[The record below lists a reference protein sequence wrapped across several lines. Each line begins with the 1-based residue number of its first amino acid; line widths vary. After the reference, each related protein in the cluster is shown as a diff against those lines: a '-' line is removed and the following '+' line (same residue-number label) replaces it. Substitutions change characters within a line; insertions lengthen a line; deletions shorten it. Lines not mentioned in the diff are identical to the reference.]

1 MVDAAARSSDIMTIP
16 ILPLTLVA
24 SLERRLVTSV
34 AEARS
39 PFTGTSQIQDW
50 GASWWE
56 YQIEMAMT
64 KGANA
69 RRLSAFF
76 TALGGLRGRFLFP
89 DPSIEV
95 PLGTGTP
102 YVTEAQAS
110 GASTL
115 RTAGWGLGLR
125 AGDFFQLGS
134 DATTRLYQ
142 LIEDVT
148 PLSSEAT
155 LAFVPPLR
163 AAVPAGTL
171 LGLEA
176 PSVLLRLSSPVPTV
190 IGRADQHRFTISARE
205 AL

>member
-1 MVDAAARSSDIMTIP
+1 MAIP
-16 ILPLTLVA
+16 VLSLTLVS

-56 YQIEMAMT
+56 YQIEMAVT
-64 KGANA
+64 QGAKA

-95 PLGTGTP
+95 PVAVGNP
-102 YVTEAQAS
+102 YVTEVQVA

-115 RTAGWGLGLR
+115 KTAGWGLGLR

-142 LIEDVT
+142 VT
-148 PLSSEAT
+148 ADIVPMGSEAVIS
-155 LAFVPPLR
+155 FVPSLR
-163 AAVPAGTL
+163 ASVPVGAL
-171 LGLEA
+171 LGLSA
-176 PSVLLRLSSPVPTV
+176 PSVLLRLTAPVPTV
-190 IGRADQHRFTISARE
+190 IGRADQHRFTLSARE

>member
-1 MVDAAARSSDIMTIP
+1 MVLP
-16 ILPLTLVA
+16 VLPLTLVS

-56 YQIEMAMT
+56 YQIEMAVT
-64 KGANA
+64 QGAKA

-76 TALGGLRGRFLFP
+76 AALGGLRGRFLFP

-95 PLGTGTP
+95 PVAAGNP
-102 YVTEAQAS
+102 YVTEAQVA
-110 GASTL
+110 GAATL
-115 RTAGWGLGLR
+115 RSAGWGLGLR

-134 DATTRLYQ
+134 DATARLYQ
-142 LIEDVT
+142 VTADVT
-148 PLSSEAT
+148 PFGSEAVIS
-155 LAFVPPLR
+155 FVPPLR
-163 AAVPAGTL
+163 ASVPVGTL
-171 LGLEA
+171 LGLDA
-176 PSVLLRLSSPVPTV
+176 PSVLLRLTAPVPSI

>member
-1 MVDAAARSSDIMTIP
+1 MAISV
-16 ILPLTLVA
+16 LPLTLVTA
-24 SLERRLVTSV
+24 LERRLVTSV

-56 YQIEMAMT
+56 YQIEMAVT
-64 KGANA
+64 QGAKA

-89 DPSIEV
+89 DPTIEV
-95 PLGTGTP
+95 PLSAGNP
-102 YVTEAQAS
+102 SVTEAQTA

-115 RTAGWGLGLR
+115 QTSGWGLGLR

-148 PLSSEAT
+148 PVGSAAT
-155 LAFVPPLR
+155 IHFVPPLR
-163 AAVPAGTL
+163 TAVTAGTP
-171 LGLEA
+171 LGLDS
-176 PSVLLRLSSPVPTV
+176 PSVLLRLTAPVPTV

>member
-1 MVDAAARSSDIMTIP
+1 MAIP
-16 ILPLTLVA
+16 VLPLTLVA

-56 YQIEMAMT
+56 YQIEMAVT
-64 KGANA
+64 QGAKA

-95 PLGTGTP
+95 PVVVGNP
-102 YVTEAQAS
+102 YVTEAQAA
-110 GASTL
+110 GASNL
-115 RTAGWGLGLR
+115 KTAGWGLGLR

-134 DATTRLYQ
+134 DAATRLYQ
-142 LIEDVT
+142 VT
-148 PLSSEAT
+148 ADIVPLGSEAVIN
-155 LAFVPPLR
+155 FVPPLR
-163 AAVPAGTL
+163 ASVPAGAL
-171 LGLEA
+171 LGLSA
-176 PSVLLRLSSPVPTV
+176 PTVLLRLTAPVPTV
-190 IGRADQHRFTISARE
+190 IGRADQHRFTLSARE

>member
-1 MVDAAARSSDIMTIP
+1 
-16 ILPLTLVA
+16 
-24 SLERRLVTSV
+24 LVTSV

-56 YQIEMAMT
+56 YQIEMAVT
-64 KGANA
+64 QGAKA

-95 PLGTGTP
+95 PVVAGNP
-102 YVTEAQAS
+102 YVTETQVA

-115 RTAGWGLGLR
+115 RTAGWGIGLR
-125 AGDFFQLGS
+125 AGDFFHLGS

-142 LIEDVT
+142 LTEDVT
-148 PLSSEAT
+148 PFGSEAT

-163 AAVPAGTL
+163 ASVPVGTL
-171 LGLEA
+171 LGLET
-176 PSVLLRLSSPVPTV
+176 PSVLLRLTAPVPSV
-190 IGRADQHRFTISARE
+190 IVRADQHRFTISARE

>member
-1 MVDAAARSSDIMTIP
+1 MAIP
-16 ILPLTLVA
+16 VLPLTLVS
-24 SLERRLVTSV
+24 SLERRLITSV

-56 YQIEMAMT
+56 YQIEMAVT
-64 KGANA
+64 QGANA

-95 PLGTGTP
+95 PMAAGNP
-102 YVTEAQAS
+102 YVTEAQVAGS
-110 GASTL
+110 STL

-125 AGDFFQLGS
+125 AGDFFQLGG

-142 LIEDVT
+142 LTADVT
-148 PLSSEAT
+148 PVGSEAT
-155 LAFVPPLR
+155 LVFVPPLR
-163 AAVPAGTL
+163 GSVPVGTL
-171 LGLEA
+171 LGLDA
-176 PSVLLRLSSPVPTV
+176 PSVLLRLTAPVPSV

>member
-1 MVDAAARSSDIMTIP
+1 MPIP
-16 ILPLTLVA
+16 VLPLTLV
-24 SLERRLVTSV
+24 SSVERWLATSV

-56 YQIEMAMT
+56 YQIDMAVT
-64 KGANA
+64 QGANA

-95 PLGTGTP
+95 PIAVGNP
-102 YVTEAQAS
+102 YVTEPQSA
-110 GASTL
+110 GAL
-115 RTAGWGLGLR
+115 ALQTAGWGLGLR

-134 DATTRLYQ
+134 DTTTRLYQ
-142 LIEDVT
+142 LTEDVT
-148 PLSSEAT
+148 PLGSEAT

-163 AAVPAGTL
+163 AAAQFGTPV
-171 LGLEA
+171 GLDA
-176 PSVLLRLSSPVPTV
+176 PSVLLRLTAPVPTA
-190 IGRADQHRFTISARE
+190 IGRADQHRFSISARE

>member
-1 MVDAAARSSDIMTIP
+1 MAIP
-16 ILPLTLVA
+16 VLPLTLVS

-56 YQIEMAMT
+56 YQIEMAVTQGT
-64 KGANA
+64 KA

-76 TALGGLRGRFLFP
+76 AALGGLRGRFLFP

-95 PLGTGTP
+95 PVAVGNP
-102 YVTEAQAS
+102 YVTEAQVA
-110 GASTL
+110 GASSL
-115 RTAGWGLGLR
+115 KTAGWGLGLR

-142 LIEDVT
+142 LTADIV
-148 PLSSEAT
+148 PLGSEAVIS
-155 LAFVPPLR
+155 FVPPLR
-163 AAVPAGTL
+163 ASVLVGTL
-171 LGLEA
+171 LVLNA
-176 PSVLLRLSSPVPTV
+176 PSVLLRLTAPVSTV
-190 IGRADQHRFTISARE
+190 IGRADQHRFTLSARE

>member
-1 MVDAAARSSDIMTIP
+1 MAIP
-16 ILPLTLVA
+16 ILPLTLVT

-56 YQIEMAMT
+56 YQIEMAVT
-64 KGANA
+64 QGANA

-76 TALGGLRGRFLFP
+76 AALGGLRGRFLFP

-95 PLGTGTP
+95 PLAVGTP
-102 YVTEAQAS
+102 YVTTAQSA

-115 RTAGWGLGLR
+115 QTTGWGLGLR
-125 AGDFFQLGS
+125 AGDFFQLGA
-134 DATTRLYQ
+134 DVTTRLYQ
-142 LIEDVT
+142 VTEDVVPT
-148 PLSSEAT
+148 TSEAVIS
-155 LAFVPPLR
+155 FVPALR
-163 AAVPAGTL
+163 SAVSAGTF
-171 LGLEA
+171 LGVET
-176 PSVLLRLSSPVPTV
+176 PSALLRLTAPVPTV
-190 IGRADQHRFTISARE
+190 IGRADQHRFILSARE

>member
-1 MVDAAARSSDIMTIP
+1 MAIP
-16 ILPLTLVA
+16 VLPLTLVA

-56 YQIEMAMT
+56 YQIEMAVT
-64 KGANA
+64 QGAKA

-95 PLGTGTP
+95 PLAVGNP
-102 YVTEAQAS
+102 YVTEAQVA

-115 RTAGWGLGLR
+115 KTAGWGLGLR

-134 DATTRLYQ
+134 DAATRLYQ
-142 LIEDVT
+142 VT
-148 PLSSEAT
+148 ADIVPLGSEAVIS
-155 LAFVPPLR
+155 FVPPLR
-163 AAVPAGTL
+163 ASVPAGAL
-171 LGLEA
+171 LGLSA
-176 PSVLLRLSSPVPTV
+176 PSVLLRLTAPVPTV
-190 IGRADQHRFTISARE
+190 IGRADQHRFTLSARE

>member
-1 MVDAAARSSDIMTIP
+1 VS
-16 ILPLTLVA
+16 

-56 YQIEMAMT
+56 YQIEMAVT
-64 KGANA
+64 QGAKA

-95 PLGTGTP
+95 PVAAGNP
-102 YVTEAQAS
+102 YVTEEQVA

-125 AGDFFQLGS
+125 AGDFFQLGG

-142 LIEDVT
+142 LTADVT
-148 PLSSEAT
+148 PLGSEAT
-155 LAFVPPLR
+155 VAFVPPLR
-163 AAVPAGTL
+163 ASVPVGTL
-171 LGLEA
+171 LGLDA
-176 PSVLLRLSSPVPTV
+176 PSVLLRLTAPVPSI

>member
-1 MVDAAARSSDIMTIP
+1 MTIP
-16 ILPLTLVA
+16 VLPLTLVS

-56 YQIEMAMT
+56 YQIEMAVSQ
-64 KGANA
+64 GAKA

-95 PLGTGTP
+95 PVAVGNP
-102 YVTEAQAS
+102 YVTEAQVAGS
-110 GASTL
+110 ATL

-134 DATTRLYQ
+134 DAATRLYQ
-142 LIEDVT
+142 VT
-148 PLSSEAT
+148 ADIVPLGSGAMIS
-155 LAFVPPLR
+155 FVPPLR
-163 AAVPAGTL
+163 ATVPAGAL
-171 LGLEA
+171 LGLNA
-176 PSVLLRLSSPVPTV
+176 PSVLLRLTAPVPTV
-190 IGRADQHRFTISARE
+190 IGRADQHRFTLSARE

>member
-1 MVDAAARSSDIMTIP
+1 MAIP
-16 ILPLTLVA
+16 VLPLTLVA

-56 YQIEMAMT
+56 YQIEMAVT
-64 KGANA
+64 QGAKA

-95 PLGTGTP
+95 PVVVGNP
-102 YVTEAQAS
+102 YVTEAQAA
-110 GASTL
+110 GASNL
-115 RTAGWGLGLR
+115 KTAGWGLGLR

-134 DATTRLYQ
+134 DAATRLYQ
-142 LIEDVT
+142 VT
-148 PLSSEAT
+148 ADIVPLGSEAVIN
-155 LAFVPPLR
+155 FVPPLR
-163 AAVPAGTL
+163 ASVPAGAL
-171 LGLEA
+171 LGLSA
-176 PSVLLRLSSPVPTV
+176 PSVLLRLTASVPTV
-190 IGRADQHRFTISARE
+190 IGRADQHRFTLSARE

>member
-1 MVDAAARSSDIMTIP
+1 MAIP
-16 ILPLTLVA
+16 VLPLTLVS

-56 YQIEMAMT
+56 YQIEMAVT
-64 KGANA
+64 QGAKA

-76 TALGGLRGRFLFP
+76 AALGGLRGRFLFP

-95 PLGTGTP
+95 PLAVGNP
-102 YVTEAQAS
+102 YVTEVQVAGS
-110 GASTL
+110 STL
-115 RTAGWGLGLR
+115 KTAGWGLGLR

-134 DATTRLYQ
+134 DAATRLYQ
-142 LIEDVT
+142 VT
-148 PLSSEAT
+148 ADIVPLGSEAVIS
-155 LAFVPPLR
+155 FVPPLR
-163 AAVPAGTL
+163 ASVPAGAL
-171 LGLEA
+171 LGLSA
-176 PSVLLRLSSPVPTV
+176 PSVLLRLTAPVPTV
-190 IGRADQHRFTISARE
+190 IGRADQHRFTLSARE

>member
-1 MVDAAARSSDIMTIP
+1 MGGAEDRGSDMAIP
-16 ILPLTLVA
+16 ILPLVLVT

-56 YQIEMAMT
+56 YQIEMAVT
-64 KGANA
+64 QGAKA

-76 TALGGLRGRFLFP
+76 AALGGLRGRFLFP

-95 PLGTGTP
+95 PIGTGNP
-102 YVTEAQAS
+102 YVAQAQGT

-125 AGDFFQLGS
+125 AGDFFQLGA
-134 DATTRLYQ
+134 DAATRAYQ
-142 LIEDVT
+142 LTQDVT
-148 PLSSEAT
+148 PVGSEAM
-155 LAFVPPLR
+155 LAFVPKLR
-163 AAVPAGTL
+163 APAPVGTL
-171 LGLEA
+171 LGLDR
-176 PSVLLRLSSPVPTV
+176 PSVLLRLTAPVPTV
-190 IGRADQHRFTISARE
+190 IGRADQHRFTLSARE

>member
-1 MVDAAARSSDIMTIP
+1 MAIP
-16 ILPLTLVA
+16 VLPLTLVA

-56 YQIEMAMT
+56 YQIEMAVT
-64 KGANA
+64 QGAKA

-76 TALGGLRGRFLFP
+76 AALGGLRGRFLFP
-89 DPSIEV
+89 DPSIELPV
-95 PLGTGTP
+95 AAGNP
-102 YVTEAQAS
+102 YVTEVQVAGS
-110 GASTL
+110 STL
-115 RTAGWGLGLR
+115 KTAGWGLGLR

-142 LIEDVT
+142 VT
-148 PLSSEAT
+148 ADIVPMGSEAVIS
-155 LAFVPPLR
+155 FVPSLR
-163 AAVPAGTL
+163 ASVPVSAL
-171 LGLEA
+171 LGLSA
-176 PSVLLRLSSPVPTV
+176 PSVLLRLTAPVPTV
-190 IGRADQHRFTISARE
+190 IGRADQHRFTLSARE

>member
-1 MVDAAARSSDIMTIP
+1 MIVTIP
-16 ILPLTLVA
+16 ILPLTLVT

-56 YQIEMAMT
+56 YQIEMAVT
-64 KGANA
+64 QGAKA

-76 TALGGLRGRFLFP
+76 AALGGLRGRFLFP

-95 PLGTGTP
+95 PVAAGNP
-102 YVTEAQAS
+102 YVTEAQAA
-110 GASTL
+110 GAATL
-115 RTAGWGLGLR
+115 RTAGWGLGLC

-134 DATTRLYQ
+134 DATARLYQ
-142 LIEDVT
+142 VTADVT
-148 PLSSEAT
+148 PFGSEAVIS
-155 LAFVPPLR
+155 FVPPLR
-163 AAVPAGTL
+163 ASVPVGTL
-171 LGLEA
+171 LGLDA
-176 PSVLLRLSSPVPTV
+176 PSVLLRLMAPVPSI

>member
-1 MVDAAARSSDIMTIP
+1 MAIP
-16 ILPLTLVA
+16 VLPLTLVS

-56 YQIEMAMT
+56 YQIEMAVT
-64 KGANA
+64 QGSKA

-95 PLGTGTP
+95 PVAAGNP
-102 YVTEAQAS
+102 YVTEAQVA

-115 RTAGWGLGLR
+115 KTAGWGLGLR

-134 DATTRLYQ
+134 DAATRLYQ
-142 LIEDVT
+142 VTADVV
-148 PLSSEAT
+148 PLGSEAVIN
-155 LAFVPPLR
+155 FVPPLR
-163 AAVPAGTL
+163 ASVPAGAL
-171 LGLEA
+171 LGLDA
-176 PSVLLRLSSPVPTV
+176 PSVLLRLTAPVPTV
-190 IGRADQHRFTISARE
+190 IGRADQHRFTLTARE

>member
-1 MVDAAARSSDIMTIP
+1 MPIP
-16 ILPLTLVA
+16 VLPLTLV
-24 SLERRLVTSV
+24 SSVERRLATSV

-56 YQIEMAMT
+56 YQIEMAVT
-64 KGANA
+64 QGANA

-95 PLGTGTP
+95 PIAVGNP
-102 YVTEAQAS
+102 YVTEAQSA
-110 GASTL
+110 GTSTL
-115 RTAGWGLGLR
+115 QTAGWGIGLR

-134 DATTRLYQ
+134 DTTTRLYQ
-142 LIEDVT
+142 LTEDVT
-148 PLSSEAT
+148 ALGSEAT

-163 AAVPAGTL
+163 TAVQFGVPI
-171 LGLEA
+171 GLDA
-176 PSVLLRLSSPVPTV
+176 PSALLRLTAPVPTV
-190 IGRADQHRFTISARE
+190 IARADQHRFTISARE

>member
-1 MVDAAARSSDIMTIP
+1 MVLP
-16 ILPLTLVA
+16 VLPLTLVS

-56 YQIEMAMT
+56 YQIEMAVT
-64 KGANA
+64 QGAKA

-76 TALGGLRGRFLFP
+76 TALGGLRGRFRFP

-95 PLGTGTP
+95 PVAVGNA
-102 YVTEAQAS
+102 YVTEAQVA

-115 RTAGWGLGLR
+115 KTAGWGLGLR

-134 DATTRLYQ
+134 DATARLYQ
-142 LIEDVT
+142 VT
-148 PLSSEAT
+148 ADIVPLGSEAVIS
-155 LAFVPPLR
+155 FVPPLR
-163 AAVPAGTL
+163 ASVPAGAL
-171 LGLEA
+171 LGLSA
-176 PSVLLRLSSPVPTV
+176 PSVLLRLTAPVPTV
-190 IGRADQHRFTISARE
+190 IGRADQHRFTLSARE

>member
-1 MVDAAARSSDIMTIP
+1 MAIP
-16 ILPLTLVA
+16 VLPLTLVA

-56 YQIEMAMT
+56 YQIEMAVT
-64 KGANA
+64 QGAKA

-76 TALGGLRGRFLFP
+76 AALGGLRGRFLFP
-89 DPSIEV
+89 DPSIELPV
-95 PLGTGTP
+95 AAGNP
-102 YVTEAQAS
+102 YVTEVQVAGS
-110 GASTL
+110 STL
-115 RTAGWGLGLR
+115 KTAGWGLGLR

-142 LIEDVT
+142 VT
-148 PLSSEAT
+148 ADIVPMGSEAVIS
-155 LAFVPPLR
+155 FVPLLR
-163 AAVPAGTL
+163 ASVPVGAL
-171 LGLEA
+171 LGLSA
-176 PSVLLRLSSPVPTV
+176 PSVLLRLTAPVPTV
-190 IGRADQHRFTISARE
+190 IGRADQHRFTLSARE

>member
-1 MVDAAARSSDIMTIP
+1 MTIP
-16 ILPLTLVA
+16 VLPLTLVS

-56 YQIEMAMT
+56 YQIEMAVT
-64 KGANA
+64 QGAKA

-76 TALGGLRGRFLFP
+76 SALGGLRGQFLFP

-95 PLGTGTP
+95 SVAAGNP
-102 YVTEAQAS
+102 YVTEAQ
-110 GASTL
+110 GAGVSTL
-115 RTAGWGLGLR
+115 RTAGWGLGMR

-142 LIEDVT
+142 LTGDVT
-148 PLSSEAT
+148 PLGSEAM
-155 LAFVPPLR
+155 LAFMPPLR
-163 AAVPAGTL
+163 APVPVGTL
-171 LGLEA
+171 VGLET
-176 PSVLLRLSSPVPTV
+176 PSVLLRLTAPVPSV

>member
-1 MVDAAARSSDIMTIP
+1 MAIP
-16 ILPLTLVA
+16 VLPLTLVS

-56 YQIEMAMT
+56 YQIEMAVT
-64 KGANA
+64 QGAKA

-76 TALGGLRGRFLFP
+76 AALGGLRGRFLFP

-95 PLGTGTP
+95 PVASGNP
-102 YVTEAQAS
+102 YVTEAQVA
-110 GASTL
+110 GATTL
-115 RTAGWGLGLR
+115 RTAGWGLCLG

-134 DATTRLYQ
+134 DATARLYQ
-142 LIEDVT
+142 VTADVT
-148 PLSSEAT
+148 PFGSEAVIS
-155 LAFVPPLR
+155 FVPPLR
-163 AAVPAGTL
+163 ASVPVGTL
-171 LGLEA
+171 LGLDA
-176 PSVLLRLSSPVPTV
+176 PSVLLRLMAPVPSI
-190 IGRADQHRFTISARE
+190 IGRADQYSFTISARE

>member
-1 MVDAAARSSDIMTIP
+1 MAIP
-16 ILPLTLVA
+16 VLPLTLVS

-56 YQIEMAMT
+56 YQIEMAVT
-64 KGANA
+64 QGAKA

-95 PLGTGTP
+95 PVAAGNP
-102 YVTEAQAS
+102 YVTEAQVA
-110 GASTL
+110 GASNL
-115 RTAGWGLGLR
+115 KTAGWGLGLR

-134 DATTRLYQ
+134 DAATRLYQ
-142 LIEDVT
+142 VT
-148 PLSSEAT
+148 VDIVPLGSEAVIN
-155 LAFVPPLR
+155 FVPPLR
-163 AAVPAGTL
+163 ASVPAGAL
-171 LGLEA
+171 LGLDA
-176 PSVLLRLSSPVPTV
+176 PSVLLRLTAPVPTV
-190 IGRADQHRFTISARE
+190 IGRADQHRFTLSARE

>member
-1 MVDAAARSSDIMTIP
+1 MVLP
-16 ILPLTLVA
+16 VLPLTLVS

-56 YQIEMAMT
+56 YQIEMAVSQ
-64 KGANA
+64 GARA

-95 PLGTGTP
+95 PVAVGNP
-102 YVTEAQAS
+102 YVTEAQVA

-115 RTAGWGLGLR
+115 KTAGWGLGLR

-134 DATTRLYQ
+134 DAATRLYQ
-142 LIEDVT
+142 VT
-148 PLSSEAT
+148 ADIVPLGSEAVIS
-155 LAFVPPLR
+155 FVPPLR
-163 AAVPAGTL
+163 ASVPAGAL
-171 LGLEA
+171 VGLSA
-176 PSVLLRLSSPVPTV
+176 PSVLLRLTAPVPTV
-190 IGRADQHRFTISARE
+190 IGRADQHRFTLSARE

>member
-1 MVDAAARSSDIMTIP
+1 MAIP
-16 ILPLTLVA
+16 VLPLTLVT

-39 PFTGTSQIQDW
+39 PFTGTSQIQYW

-56 YQIEMAMT
+56 YQIEMAVTQGT
-64 KGANA
+64 KA

-95 PLGTGTP
+95 PLGLGNT
-102 YVTEAQAS
+102 YVTEAQVAGS
-110 GASTL
+110 STL

-142 LIEDVT
+142 LTEDVT
-148 PLSSEAT
+148 PLGSEAT
-155 LAFVPPLR
+155 LEFIPQLR
-163 AAVPAGTL
+163 ASIPVGTL
-171 LGLEA
+171 LGLNA
-176 PSVLLRLSSPVPTV
+176 PSVLLRLTAPVPSV

>member
-1 MVDAAARSSDIMTIP
+1 MAIP
-16 ILPLTLVA
+16 VLPLVLVT

-56 YQIEMAMT
+56 YQIEMAVTQGT
-64 KGANA
+64 KA

-76 TALGGLRGRFLFP
+76 AALGGLRGRFLFP

-95 PLGTGTP
+95 PVAAGNP
-102 YVTEAQAS
+102 YVTEAQVA

-125 AGDFFQLGS
+125 AGDFFQLGA
-134 DATTRLYQ
+134 DVTTRLYQ
-142 LIEDVT
+142 LTADVV
-148 PLSSEAT
+148 PMGSEAV

-163 AAVPAGTL
+163 SAVSAGTS
-171 LGLEA
+171 LGLETPCA
-176 PSVLLRLSSPVPTV
+176 LLRLTAPVPTV
-190 IGRADQHRFTISARE
+190 IGRADQYRFTISARE

>member
-1 MVDAAARSSDIMTIP
+1 MAIP
-16 ILPLTLVA
+16 VLSLTLVS

-34 AEARS
+34 AEACS

-56 YQIEMAMT
+56 YQIEMAVT
-64 KGANA
+64 QGAKA

-95 PLGTGTP
+95 PVAVGNP
-102 YVTEAQAS
+102 YVTEAQVA

-115 RTAGWGLGLR
+115 KTAGWGVGLR

-142 LIEDVT
+142 VT
-148 PLSSEAT
+148 ADIVPLGSEAVIN
-155 LAFVPPLR
+155 FVPPLR
-163 AAVPAGTL
+163 ASVPAGAL
-171 LGLEA
+171 LGLSA
-176 PSVLLRLSSPVPTV
+176 PSVLLRLTAPVPTV
-190 IGRADQHRFTISARE
+190 IGRADQHRFTLSARE

>member
-1 MVDAAARSSDIMTIP
+1 MAIP
-16 ILPLTLVA
+16 VLPLTLV
-24 SLERRLVTSV
+24 SSIERRLVTSV

-56 YQIEMAMT
+56 YHFEMAVT
-64 KGANA
+64 QGAQA
-69 RRLSAFF
+69 RQLSAFF
-76 TALGGLRGRFLFP
+76 TALGGLRGRFLFA

-95 PLGTGTP
+95 PVAAGNP
-102 YVTEAQAS
+102 YVTEAQVAGS
-110 GASTL
+110 STL

-142 LIEDVT
+142 LTADVM
-148 PLSSEAT
+148 PSGSEAA
-155 LAFVPPLR
+155 LEFIPQLR
-163 AAVPAGTL
+163 ASVPVGTL
-171 LGLEA
+171 LGLNA
-176 PSVLLRLSSPVPTV
+176 PSVLLLLTAPVPSL

>member
-1 MVDAAARSSDIMTIP
+1 MAIP
-16 ILPLTLVA
+16 VLPLTLVS

-56 YQIEMAMT
+56 YQFEMAVT
-64 KGANA
+64 QGAQA
-69 RRLSAFF
+69 RQLSAFF

-89 DPSIEV
+89 DPSIVV
-95 PLGTGTP
+95 PIGLGNP
-102 YVTEAQAS
+102 YVTEAQVAGS
-110 GASTL
+110 STL

-142 LIEDVT
+142 LTTDVM
-148 PLSSEAT
+148 PLGSEAA
-155 LAFVPPLR
+155 LEFIPPLR
-163 AAVPAGTL
+163 ASVPAGTL

-176 PSVLLRLSSPVPTV
+176 PSVLLRLTAPVPSV
-190 IGRADQHRFTISARE
+190 IGRADQYRFTISARE

>member
-1 MVDAAARSSDIMTIP
+1 MVLP
-16 ILPLTLVA
+16 VLPLTLVS

-56 YQIEMAMT
+56 YQIEMAVT
-64 KGANA
+64 QVAKA

-89 DPSIEV
+89 DPSIELPV
-95 PLGTGTP
+95 AAGNP
-102 YVTEAQAS
+102 YVTEAQVV

-115 RTAGWGLGLR
+115 KTAGWGLGLR

-134 DATTRLYQ
+134 DAATRLYQ
-142 LIEDVT
+142 VT
-148 PLSSEAT
+148 ADIVPMGSEAVIS
-155 LAFVPPLR
+155 FVPSLR
-163 AAVPAGTL
+163 ASVPVGAL
-171 LGLEA
+171 LGLSA
-176 PSVLLRLSSPVPTV
+176 PSVLLRLTAPVPTV
-190 IGRADQHRFTISARE
+190 IGRADQHRFTLTARE

>member
-1 MVDAAARSSDIMTIP
+1 MDIP
-16 ILPLTLVA
+16 VLPLTLVS

-56 YQIEMAMT
+56 YQFEMAVSQ
-64 KGANA
+64 GAQA
-69 RRLSAFF
+69 RLLSAFF

-89 DPSIEV
+89 DPSIAV
-95 PLGTGTP
+95 PLAVGNP
-102 YVTEAQAS
+102 YVTEAQAV

-115 RTAGWGLGLR
+115 RTAGWGLRLR
-125 AGDFFQLGS
+125 AGDFFQLGG
-134 DATTRLYQ
+134 DASTRLYQ
-142 LIEDVT
+142 LTADVT
-148 PLSSEAT
+148 PLGSEAT

-163 AAVPAGTL
+163 ASVPVGTL
-171 LGLEA
+171 LGLDA
-176 PSVLLRLSSPVPTV
+176 PAVLLRLTAPVPSV

>member
-1 MVDAAARSSDIMTIP
+1 MVIP
-16 ILPLTLVA
+16 VLPLVLVS

-34 AEARS
+34 AEVRS
-39 PFTGTSQIQDW
+39 PFTGTAQIQDW

-56 YQIEMAMT
+56 YQIEMAVT
-64 KGANA
+64 QGAKA

-76 TALGGLRGRFLFP
+76 AALGGLRGRFLLP

-95 PLGTGTP
+95 PVAVGNP
-102 YVTEAQAS
+102 YVTEAQAA

-134 DATTRLYQ
+134 DAATRLYQ
-142 LIEDVT
+142 VTADVV
-148 PLSSEAT
+148 PLASEAVIN
-155 LAFVPPLR
+155 FVPPLR
-163 AAVPAGTL
+163 ASIPVGAL
-171 LGLEA
+171 LGLDA
-176 PSVLLRLSSPVPTV
+176 PAVLLRLTAPVPTV
-190 IGRADQHRFTISARE
+190 IGRADQHRFTLTARE